1 MLEARDRAAR
11 EAAQLEA
18 PMTPS
23 AHPAHPIAQETS
35 STPSIEIQASPRLI
49 NPQPRRSNAPPTQ
62 SDASTESRQTAQP
75 PKPNPCNLSNFSLS
89 QLPQF
94 RFLEH
99 LLMSGACVPSPFLFP
114 NSALTGP
121 RRPLVSS
128 VDLFS
133 LAFLLSTLALLLQ
146 CGVYSCVS

>member
-75 PKPNPCNLSNFSLS
+75 PKPDPWEAARSKAGSDE
-89 QLPQF
+89 PQAWTP
-94 RFLEH
+94 RAVRR
-99 LLMSGACVPSPFLFP
+99 GA
-114 NSALTGP
+114 
-121 RRPLVSS
+121 
-128 VDLFS
+128 
-133 LAFLLSTLALLLQ
+133 
-146 CGVYSCVS
+146 